1 MSEAYL
7 AEIAEQPGILDRLGA
22 RFAATWGAQLAQL
35 RAGLAA
41 GRFDR
46 VILTGMGGSLHG
58 AHPAHLALSRA
69 LAVPVMLWESGELT
83 QQAPQAVTPRTLL
96 IAISQSGESG
106 EVKRLTEL
114 PIRPAHAVTIT
125 NGPDNA
131 LANWADLAITTEAGP
146 ERTAST
152 KTYTAGLAALHLCV
166 AHLTGEDA
174 GAGAEVQAAA
184 AVIARMLEQMPAAA
198 RAAAAHLG
206 HDAPLTVI
214 GRGDSFGT
222 AAMAALLIEEAA
234 KLSCEALTGGQFRH
248 GPLELVRMGFRAVVF
263 TGDGP
268 ARPLTEALVTRITE
282 LGGRVVTI
290 GTAPGNA
297 PDSET
302 DAVLSLDLP
311 EVAPGLLP
319 LVEII
324 PVQYLVIP
332 LALARGFEPAAFLNA
347 RKITT
352 GE

>member
-22 RFAATWGAQLAQL
+22 RFAASWGAAFAEL

-69 LAVPVMLWESGELT
+69 LSVPVLLWESGELT
-83 QQAPQAVTPRTLL
+83 QQAPQAVTPRTLV

-114 PIRPAHAVTIT
+114 PARPGYAVTIT
-125 NGPDNA
+125 NGSGNA
-131 LANWADLAITTEAGP
+131 LSNWADLAVTTEAGP

-152 KTYTAGLAALHLCV
+152 KTYTAGLAALHLVV
-166 AHLTGEDA
+166 AHLTGDGA

-184 AVIARMLEQMPAAA
+184 ATVAAMLEQMPAAA
-198 RAAAAHLG
+198 GAAAAHLG
-206 HDAPLTVI
+206 HDAALTVI

-248 GPLELVRMGFRAVVF
+248 GPLELVRAGFRAVVF
-263 TGDGP
+263 VGDGP
-268 ARPLTEALVTRITE
+268 ARPLTEALVTRIAE

-290 GTAPGNA
+290 GTNLGTG
-297 PDSET
+297 T
-302 DAVLSLDLP
+302 DAVLPLDLP

-319 LVEII
+319 LIEII

>member
-22 RFAATWGAQLAQL
+22 GFAARWGAQLAEL
-35 RAGLAA
+35 RTGLAA

-114 PIRPAHAVTIT
+114 PIRPGHAVTIT

-166 AHLTGEDA
+166 AHLTGDGDGA
-174 GAGAEVQAAA
+174 RAGAEVQAAA
-184 AVIARMLEQMPAAA
+184 KAIARMLEQMPAAA

-268 ARPLTEALVTRITE
+268 ARPLTEALVIRIAE
-282 LGGRVVTI
+282 LGGRAVTI
-290 GTAPGNA
+290 GTE
-297 PDSET
+297 PDKGT
-302 DAVLSLDLP
+302 DAVLALDLP
-311 EVAPGLLP
+311 QVAPGLLP